1 MTRYQRK
8 MSIAAIQAAT
18 GHDRKTIQKV
28 VTPGTDGNDRARRS
42 RGSKLDSYH
51 EYIRK
56 RWDEGCQNAQ
66 VLWEELCDQGF
77 TGSLSL
83 VKQRV
88 APLRPQRGV
97 EPTQRYE
104 TAPGEQAQCDWADF
118 GALVY
123 PDGRRPLYIF
133 IYTMSYSRRMYIE
146 FVHDERQE
154 TLFACLEHAFAY
166 FGCVPAT
173 VLSDNMKPMVVE
185 HPPDGDIVW
194 NPRFAAF
201 AAFHGFR
208 PKAARPYRAKTKGK
222 VERAV
227 KYVRQNFWP
236 RVPDA
241 MTLAELNTRVLQ
253 WAEQR
258 DHRIHGTTHARPC
271 DRWADDYAAST
282 PYDPTHLW
290 IFGEPFERKV
300 TADAFVHWQGH
311 RFAVPWEAAG
321 HPVQVFRQPEDQILI
336 RQGERLWA
344 HYAVPTAPHQEV
356 GTLQY
361 HTTPPPHRV
370 PGVPTPRRRDLHV
383 PDLVEPT
390 TRSLDQYAE
399 VMPS

>member
-42 RGSKLDSYH
+42 RGSTLDSYH
-51 EYIRK
+51 ESIRK
-56 RWDEGCQNAQ
+56 RWDEGCQNAP

-133 IYTMSYSRRMYIE
+133 IDTMSYSRRMSSE

-173 VLSDNMKPMVVE
+173 VLSDNMKPMVV
-185 HPPDGDIVW
+185 G
-194 NPRFAAF
+194 
-201 AAFHGFR
+201 
-208 PKAARPYRAKTKGK
+208 
-222 VERAV
+222 
-227 KYVRQNFWP
+227 
-236 RVPDA
+236 
-241 MTLAELNTRVLQ
+241 
-253 WAEQR
+253 
-258 DHRIHGTTHARPC
+258 
-271 DRWADDYAAST
+271 AS
-282 PYDPTHLW
+282 
-290 IFGEPFERKV
+290 
-300 TADAFVHWQGH
+300 A
-311 RFAVPWEAAG
+311 
-321 HPVQVFRQPEDQILI
+321 
-336 RQGERLWA
+336 
-344 HYAVPTAPHQEV
+344 
-356 GTLQY
+356 
-361 HTTPPPHRV
+361 
-370 PGVPTPRRRDLHV
+370 
-383 PDLVEPT
+383 
-390 TRSLDQYAE
+390 
-399 VMPS
+399 